1 MAAPKLMMIFT
12 RRIYATVIR
21 DQSQVFKQLVS
32 KVRNTA
38 VVVVH
43 ANGNFHRL
51 FSARPVYSSKNLY
64 CKWCSLARIVSMF
77 KHFKELIDQLL
88 VYKVNTLTS

>member
-21 DQSQVFKQLVS
+21 DQCQVFKQLES
-32 KVRNTA
+32 KLRNAA
-38 VVVVH
+38 VVVVHH

-51 FSARPVYSSKNLY
+51 ISTRPVYSSKTLY
-64 CKWCSLARIVSMF
+64 YKWCGFAKIVSMF
-77 KHFKELIDQLL
+77 KHCKEGIL
-88 VYKVNTLTS
+88 